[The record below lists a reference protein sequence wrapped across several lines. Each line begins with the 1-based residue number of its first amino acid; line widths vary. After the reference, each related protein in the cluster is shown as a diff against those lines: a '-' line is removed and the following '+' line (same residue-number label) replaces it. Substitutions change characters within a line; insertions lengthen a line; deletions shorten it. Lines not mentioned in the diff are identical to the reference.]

1 MDSKKFAFS
10 MSDGL
15 DTYKVPDFTQDSNKK
30 WVNYGSDN
38 MYPYYLVDLFNRSAK
53 HNAILTGKNT
63 YIYGQG
69 LKLEGEPSQ
78 LFNKPNR
85 FESLSEIYNKLI
97 LDKLLY
103 GGYALQIIWDMAGQG
118 IAEIYH
124 MDFSKLRSNID
135 NTSFF
140 YSANWGDNKH
150 KPKEYK
156 AYNPEKREGTQ
167 IYYYRDYRPA
177 IKTYPLPEYIGAIP
191 YVECDIQIAN
201 YHRSNLHNNFF
212 FGGILSFNNGEPTQ
226 EEKDTLVRMINR
238 RHQDTDNAGR
248 WIINFSDGADKAPT
262 VNTLEPS
269 ALDKQ
274 FEILNAQVQQEIFV
288 AHKITS
294 PMFFGIKTEGQ
305 LGGRS
310 EMIDSFKLFEQNY
323 ITPIQ
328 QHFEE
333 LFNYLFGIS
342 GIQSIITIEPLQ
354 MFKPSFSEQTLLEIA
369 TKEEMR
375 EMAGLE
381 ATIGVESAGS
391 RTASKIGLFSPLV
404 ANKIL
409 DTLTQDEVRALAG
422 IEPTTEPIEPA
433 GMPAPT
439 QMASE
444 EWKREIEVFA
454 EFGEDANL
462 FEEIESKKVSF
473 NTDQYSFESQLEFDE
488 QELMQFASVYE
499 PTPIDNKVI
508 DLVKKNPTWSKT
520 KIASEL
526 KIGPTELNTIFDK
539 LNKEGI
545 LKLTDGIWNIL
556 KLPPPISAIS
566 RIGNELAKYSVKYK
580 YTGPSDS
587 KNRDFCRA
595 MLNLNKVYTRDDIDK
610 ISNRV
615 DRNVWTKRGG
625 WQTIKGT
632 DIHLPFCRHTWSSVL
647 VKKK

>member
-1 MDSKKFAFS
+1 
-10 MSDGL
+10 
-15 DTYKVPDFTQDSNKK
+15 
-30 WVNYGSDN
+30 
-38 MYPYYLVDLFNRSAK
+38 
-53 HNAILTGKNT
+53 
-63 YIYGQG
+63 
-69 LKLEGEPSQ
+69 
-78 LFNKPNR
+78 
-85 FESLSEIYNKLI
+85 
-97 LDKLLY
+97 
-103 GGYALQIIWDMAGQG
+103 
-118 IAEIYH
+118 
-124 MDFSKLRSNID
+124 
-135 NTSFF
+135 
-140 YSANWGDNKH
+140 
-150 KPKEYK
+150 
-156 AYNPEKREGTQ
+156 
-167 IYYYRDYRPA
+167 
-177 IKTYPLPEYIGAIP
+177 
-191 YVECDIQIAN
+191 
-201 YHRSNLHNNFF
+201 
-212 FGGILSFNNGEPTQ
+212 
-226 EEKDTLVRMINR
+226 
-238 RHQDTDNAGR
+238 
-248 WIINFSDGADKAPT
+248 
-262 VNTLEPS
+262 
-269 ALDKQ
+269 
-274 FEILNAQVQQEIFV
+274 
-288 AHKITS
+288 
-294 PMFFGIKTEGQ
+294 MFFGIKTEGQ

-342 GIQSIITIEPLQ
+342 GIQSIITVEPLQ

-375 EMAGLE
+375 EMAGLDPI
-381 ATIGVESAGS
+381 A
-391 RTASKIGLFSPLV
+391 
-404 ANKIL
+404 
-409 DTLTQDEVRALAG
+409 
-422 IEPTTEPIEPA
+422 PT

-462 FEEIESKKVSF
+462 FEEIESRKVSF
-473 NTDQYSFESQLEFDE
+473 NADQYSFESQLEFDE

-499 PTPIDNKVI
+499 PTPIENKVI

-566 RIGNELAKYSVKYK
+566 KIGNELAKYSVKYK